1 MNRRTAT
8 SSMYMFT
15 NTENMQRDCP
25 GSVYDRSKH
34 ISVMIL
40 EEDVSNNGYFYLKD
54 IVYISLEEAYNKY
67 VLENSTNYPE
77 PYSHIRI
84 VFPEVLKQRIVS
96 QMRFSELGEIGE
108 ISMKECFEK
117 FCDGTE
123 EKNERV
129 YLDNVMHFDDHLIDW
144 RLSSDLNLR
153 EVATN
158 IIKESNNGSW
168 LLRRSSIREQEHIKV
183 RVITLKKDDK
193 IFNFL
198 FAHINGLGYVMTNG
212 YQGQTMPKIGE
223 NLSVNIQLVFYSLPD
238 VLDYMKTQ
246 GLSIKDNK
254 V

>member
-8 SSMYMFT
+8 SFLYMVT
-15 NTENMQRDCP
+15 NTENMQRYSP
-25 GSVYDRSKH
+25 GSVYDRSKS
-34 ISVMIL
+34 ISIMIL
-40 EEDVSNNGYFYLKD
+40 EKDIANNGYFYLKD

-67 VLENSTNYPE
+67 VLENSIKYPK
-77 PYSHIRI
+77 PYENLDVI
-84 VFPEVLKQRIVS
+84 FPEILKQRIVS
-96 QMRFSELGEIGE
+96 QMRFSEIGE
-108 ISMKECFEK
+108 MSMKECFQK
-117 FCDGTE
+117 FCDGSE

-129 YLDNVMHFDDHLIDW
+129 YLDNTMHFDDHLIDW
-144 RLSSDLNLR
+144 RLESDLNLR

-158 IIKESNNGSW
+158 IIKESSNGSW
-168 LLRRSSIREQEHIKV
+168 LLRRSSIREQEHVKV

-212 YQGQTMPKIGE
+212 YQGQIMPKIGE
-223 NLSVNIQLVFYSLPD
+223 NLLVNIQLAFYSLPD

-254 V
+254 A